1 MKLIIAIV
9 QDQDEAVLT
18 RAFGEAKLPAT
29 KLSSTGSFLRSGNT
43 TFLIGVDDRR
53 VDEVLATIEENCKK
67 RDEYVISPTN
77 YDINLDMT
85 TSFPI
90 EVEIGG
96 AIVFVLPI
104 EAYYR
109 Y

>member
-1 MKLIIAIV
+1 MKLVVAIV

-18 RAFGEAKLPAT
+18 RAFSEAKLPAT

-53 VDEVLATIEENCKK
+53 VDEVLAIIEENCKK
-67 RDEYVISPTN
+67 RDEYVVSPAN

-85 TSFPI
+85 ASFPI

-96 AIVFVLPI
+96 AIVFVMPI